1 MSAPL
6 SVARLQSSAASA
18 NPTSVKATNANVY
31 RVMGVNTN
39 AAIRYLK
46 LYDLASSPTVGT
58 DTPKVTLA
66 LPAQAVFNYDLD
78 GLWFPAGLGFGL
90 VTGAADNDTTGV
102 GSGDILGLN
111 ILYT

>member
-6 SVARLQSSAASA
+6 SVARLLSSAASA
-18 NPTSVKATNANVY
+18 NATAVKATNASVY
-31 RVMGVNTN
+31 RVFGVNTN
-39 AAIRYLK
+39 AAVRYLK
-46 LYDLASSPTVGT
+46 LYSLAVAPTVGT
-58 DTPKVTLA
+58 TVPLVTLA